1 MTGLDFAVRAAL
13 VTQTLTAEILRR
25 AFHHI
30 EDYHCLMFCV
40 LLSRCDASL
49 CGLLCAFRRNCVQGR
64 EDRVDDVENTGSSTP
79 DGLVGGYTWRV
90 MTTSD

>member
-40 LLSRCDASL
+40 LLSRGDASL
-49 CGLLCAFRRNCVQGR
+49 CGLLRAFRWHCVLERG
-64 EDRVDDVENTGSSTP
+64 DRVHDAEDMGSSTP
-79 DGLVGGYTWRV
+79 DGPDGGYTW
-90 MTTSD
+90 